1 MVEIPSK
8 KDIDKTS
15 YELLKQSKAL
25 GILPTPIDKIIACSE
40 LIVAKN
46 IDLSKAED
54 SFFERATIGIEKL
67 WRNVRG
73 FLDRWEKTIYID
85 LSQLPSRQ
93 NFVKLHETGHH
104 VLPWQNAT
112 YQFLDDDQTLD
123 PDIVEEFEAEANYF
137 ASATLFQHERFGE
150 EMAKLPLDI
159 DASRTL
165 SKMFGASFHATIR
178 RYIDHC
184 KQRSALLIL
193 ERISGRGETPICYLR
208 NYFESPTFLMTFGN
222 IEWPEKFGY
231 NWDFVKPYYF
241 QRKGKV
247 AGQIKLNTAQGEH
260 LFQYHFFNNG
270 YNAFVLLFPFG
281 EKNNSKVTIINTE
294 ISKPFVNKSV

>member
-1 MVEIPSK
+1 MVELTSK
-8 KDIDKTS
+8 ADIEKTS
-15 YELLKQSKAL
+15 FELLKQSKAL
-25 GILPTPIDKIIACSE
+25 GILPTPIDKIISYSE
-40 LIVAKN
+40 LVVAKN

-54 SFFERATIGIEKL
+54 SFFEKASFGMEKL
-67 WRNVRG
+67 WKNVRG
-73 FLDRWEKTIYID
+73 FLDRWEKTIYVD

-104 VLPWQNAT
+104 VLTWQNAT

-137 ASATLFQHERFGE
+137 ASATLFQHDRFRE
-150 EMAKLPLDI
+150 EMTKLPLDI
-159 DASRTL
+159 DASRNL

-178 RYIDHC
+178 RYIDQC
-184 KQRSALLIL
+184 KQRCALLVL
-193 ERISGRGETPICYLR
+193 EGITARGTTAQCFVR
-208 NYFESPTFLMTFGN
+208 NYFQSVSFLADFGN
-222 IEWPEKFGY
+222 LQWEERLGY

-247 AGQIKLNTAQGEH
+247 IGQIKLKTEQGEQ

-270 YNAFVLLFPFG
+270 YNGFVLLFPFG
-281 EKNNSKVTIINTE
+281 EKNNSRIKIVDTSVTS
-294 ISKPFVNKSV
+294 SK